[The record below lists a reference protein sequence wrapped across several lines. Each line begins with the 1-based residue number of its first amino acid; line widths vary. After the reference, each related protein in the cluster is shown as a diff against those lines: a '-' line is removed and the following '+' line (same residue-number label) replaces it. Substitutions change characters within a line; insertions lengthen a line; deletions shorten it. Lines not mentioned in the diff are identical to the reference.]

1 MFFFNVSNLPAG
13 SDPVGLVLEL
23 VRPQLEEML
32 ENQEWEIVPD
42 AKQRKR
48 AKKTLQENE
57 KQ

>member
-1 MFFFNVSNLPAG
+1 MHHRDEDLPAR
-13 SDPVGLVLEL
+13 SDAVGLVLEL

-32 ENQEWEIVPD
+32 ENQEWEIVPN

>member
-32 ENQEWEIVPD
+32 ENQEWEIVPN

-48 AKKTLQENE
+48 EKKTLQENE

>member
-1 MFFFNVSNLPAG
+1 MFFFYVSNLPAG

-32 ENQEWEIVPD
+32 ENQEWEIVPN